1 MKSSHVLVGI
11 LSLVVFLSMPAHSAF
26 GHGVGFETLP
36 PKMLGDRKV
45 AMEVSSTV
53 DNSTNRRQV
62 TFSMFDTNTGITIR
76 DVLYHVKTI
85 KNKQRHL

>member
-1 MKSSHVLVGI
+1 MKSGHTLVGI
-11 LSLVVFLSMPAHSAF
+11 LSLIVFLSISAHAAF

-36 PKMLGDRKV
+36 PKMLGDKKV
-45 AMEVSSTV
+45 TMEVSSNV

-76 DVLYHVKTI
+76 DSLIMLK
-85 KNKQRHL
+85 L